1 MKKKKDTHILNNTL
15 NIASFWKRY
24 GYLHDASRPQFNLQK
39 KNLEALDSK
48 SLLQQTIIKINL
60 SCFWENN

>member
-39 KNLEALDSK
+39 KLEALDSK
-48 SLLQQTIIKINL
+48 SLLQQTKIKINL
-60 SCFWENN
+60 SLFLEKN

>member
-1 MKKKKDTHILNNTL
+1 MKKKNYKKIFNEKKKDTHILNNTL

-39 KNLEALDSK
+39 KKLEALDSK
-48 SLLQQTIIKINL
+48 SLLQ
-60 SCFWENN
+60 